1 MVSPFQGHPES
12 RQRALS
18 LLHQMDNTLE
28 NREETQKKASALL
41 LFWAI
46 SFVYL
51 SDRILNIVPYQVAA
65 YSTVL
70 KGTKH
75 SLRLL

>member
-1 MVSPFQGHPES
+1 MVSHFQGHPEN
-12 RQRALS
+12 RQQALG

-28 NREETQKKASALL
+28 NLEETLKKASALL
-41 LFWAI
+41 LFWDI

-51 SDRILNIVPYQVAA
+51 SDRIFNIVPYQVAA

-70 KGTKH
+70 KGTRE
-75 SLRLL
+75 SLQLL